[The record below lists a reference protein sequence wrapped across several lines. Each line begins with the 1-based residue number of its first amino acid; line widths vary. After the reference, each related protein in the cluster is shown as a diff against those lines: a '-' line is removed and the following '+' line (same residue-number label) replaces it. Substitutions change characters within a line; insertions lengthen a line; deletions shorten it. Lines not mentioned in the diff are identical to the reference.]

1 MQPACSFRCRR
12 AGRRLPITVAW
23 IQRTMLLQVS
33 ARVCL
38 RPFRHSDASDLVS
51 GLNDWQVARWLASV
65 PHPYRVDHAKAYPA
79 RPEHWSG
86 EAALDDKAATL
97 ALAIT
102 FNGCVTGGMGLVPSK
117 RHQGARQ
124 LGFWLSRRFWGQG
137 IMPRAASTLID
148 EVIRQASDTL
158 IVTGANHDNFR
169 SQGVIRSLGFV
180 RDGDDEIFSNPLQ
193 RPVMTVC

>member
-1 MQPACSFRCRR
+1 
-12 AGRRLPITVAW
+12 
-23 IQRTMLLQVS
+23 MLLQVS
-33 ARVCL
+33 ARVSL

-65 PHPYRVDHAKAYPA
+65 PHPYRVDHAKAYLA
-79 RPEHWSG
+79 RPEHRSG

-102 FNGCVTGGMGLVPSK
+102 LNGCVIGGMGLVPSK
-117 RHQGARQ
+117 RYQGARE

-137 IMPRAASTLID
+137 IMPRAASALID
-148 EVIRQASDTL
+148 EVMRQAPDTL
-158 IVTGANHDNFR
+158 IVASANHDNFR

-193 RPVMTVC
+193 RLVMTVCYRRP

>member
-1 MQPACSFRCRR
+1 
-12 AGRRLPITVAW
+12 
-23 IQRTMLLQVS
+23 MLLQVS

-38 RPFRHSDASDLVS
+38 RPFRHSDALDLVS

-65 PHPYRVDHAKAYPA
+65 PHPYWGEHTKAYLA

-86 EAALDDKAATL
+86 KAALNDKAATL

-102 FNGCVTGGMGLVPSK
+102 FNGCVTGGMGLVPLK
-117 RHQGARQ
+117 RREGASE
-124 LGFWLSRRFWGQG
+124 LGFWLSRRFRGQG

-148 EVIRQASDTL
+148 EVTRQAPDTL
-158 IVTGANHDNFR
+158 IVTSANHNNFR
-169 SQGVIRSLGFV
+169 SQGVIRSLGFI

-193 RPVMTVC
+193 RPVMTVCYQRPGRWATVCLPIALDL